1 MGHLLYLIF
10 RCDFDVME
18 NLESLGNWKEV
29 NTAYVSCVAIVS
41 SEKELLLASSTSSPV
56 LLFLALR
63 VIIIQLVVRSAS
75 VWYYS

>member
-18 NLESLGNWKEV
+18 NLETLGNWKEV

-56 LLFLALR
+56 LLFLSLR
-63 VIIIQLVVRSAS
+63 CV
-75 VWYYS
+75 

>member
-18 NLESLGNWKEV
+18 NLETLGNWKEV